1 MESDSS
7 SSDESSFNGN
17 SSYKDNDPSYA
28 NNHNRSLD
36 SSSNIIDAD
45 NSFRRS
51 FDTSDSG
58 YRENADSAQV
68 AKKLKLES
76 GPSNKNYSTFAQ
88 KMMSKMGYKEG
99 TGLGKK
105 GQGIIEP
112 IMASKQRGRRGLGLI
127 IAGLTGDGPVPWDQD
142 KEHIVIEEKVS
153 WIDECQLPCP
163 ELNELRLWTKE
174 GKRKATID
182 DETSFCEPDI
192 LTNILK
198 CKSVFDSLEPEEL
211 RKARTR
217 SNPFETIRGVFFL
230 NRAAMKMANM
240 DAVFDFM
247 FTEPKTSDGRNLVNK
262 NELFYF
268 ADVCAGPGGFSE
280 YILWRKQWRSK
291 GFGFTLKGKND
302 FKLEDFFAG
311 PPESFET
318 HYGMNGIEGDGDVFK
333 EENFKAFKSHV
344 LENTDGLGVHLMM
357 ADGGF
362 TVEGQ
367 ENIQEIL
374 SKQLYLCQFLF
385 ALHVVRTGGNFV
397 CKLFDIFTPFSVGLV
412 YLMYRAFEKISI
424 HKPNTSRPANSERY
438 IICKG
443 KRQDSKPIADYLLE
457 INCRLNEIGFTTL
470 GGTESE
476 IDINHIVPLE
486 VIMNDN
492 AFFNYI
498 RDSNDTLGEWQIMG
512 LAKIV
517 AFAKDMDLNELRQS
531 EIKDQCLD
539 YWKIPNKTRKA
550 PAYESPQEKIT
561 KMFNNKTEFLKSLPT
576 EIIPKNLKE
585 CFKTGIYD
593 WKCIILGSNAH
604 SQSQSSMYNDSQER
618 AGFFLGLGRSKVY
631 FYSRNK
637 WEKLG
642 EELQFD
648 LSRGT
653 LLYGE
658 IVKEMRGEA
667 RSQRKVIII
676 KLLRFHNA
684 LTPYK
689 LLPEY

>member
-1 MESDSS
+1 MPSHE
-7 SSDESSFNGN
+7 
-17 SSYKDNDPSYA
+17 NDYNQS
-28 NNHNRSLD
+28 RD
-36 SSSNIIDAD
+36 SSSNIQSSQNTLQTPFAV
-45 NSFRRS
+45 S
-51 FDTSDSG
+51 
-58 YRENADSAQV
+58 ENDFKAERMSNEA
-68 AKKLKLES
+68 ASKKMKTES
-76 GPSNKNYSTFAQ
+76 GSNKNYSTFAQ

-99 TGLGKK
+99 TGLGKQS
-105 GQGIIEP
+105 QGIVEP
-112 IMASKQRGRRGLGLI
+112 IEASTQRGRRGLGLI
-127 IAGLTGDGPVPWDQD
+127 IAGLTGDGPVSWDAD
-142 KEHIVIEEKVS
+142 KEHIEIEEKVS
-153 WIDECQLPCP
+153 WIDECTLPCP
-163 ELNELRLWTKE
+163 ELKELRNWMKE
-174 GKRKATID
+174 GRRKSTID
-182 DETSFCEPDI
+182 DETSFCDPEI
-192 LTNILK
+192 LANILK

-211 RKARTR
+211 RKARTK

-247 FTEPKTSDGRNLVNK
+247 FTEPKNSDGRNLVNK
-262 NELFYF
+262 DELLYF

-318 HYGMNGIEGDGDVFK
+318 HYGLNGIDGDGDVFK
-333 EENFKAFKSHV
+333 EENFKAFKQHV
-344 LENTDGLGVHLMM
+344 LENTNGLGVHVMM

-385 ALHVVRTGGNFV
+385 ALHVVRTGGHFV
-397 CKLFDIFTPFSVGLV
+397 CKLFDVFTPFSVGLI
-412 YLMYRAFEKISI
+412 YLMYRAFERICI

-443 KRQDSKPIADYLLE
+443 KRQDSKPIADYLFE
-457 INCRLNEIGFTTL
+457 VNCRLNEIGFSPL
-470 GGTESE
+470 GGTESL
-476 IDINHIVPLE
+476 IDVNYIVPQE
-486 VIMNDN
+486 VILQDH

-498 RDSNDTLGEWQIMG
+498 NHSNNTFGEWQIMG

-517 AFAKDMDLNELRQS
+517 AFAKDISLLELRQS
-531 EIKDQCLD
+531 EIKDQCLH

-550 PAYESPQEKIT
+550 PTNENPHEKVT
-561 KMFNNKTEFLKSLPT
+561 KLLNNKLEFLHSSPT
-576 EIIPKNLKE
+576 EITNKNLKE

-604 SQSQSSMYNDSQER
+604 SQSSSIYHDTQER

-631 FYSRNK
+631 HFSRNK

-642 EELQFD
+642 DDMQFD

-667 RSQRKVIII
+667 RSQRKVKNRI
-676 KLLRFHNA
+676 NA
-684 LTPYK
+684 IYNQN
-689 LLPEY
+689 EMH